1 MLSQL
6 NNSSDLLTLMATVL
20 AHGTA
25 LMLLTWLAS
34 TTLLRRCRPSV
45 QSAVWTV
52 VLVKFLL
59 PPVLPFNFGLS
70 GMLDSIFSHTEFAS
84 QTSPQQIIPHRPTDG
99 SMSVEPQVNYTSR
112 QQRLRWSTYA
122 ERLPDLVLF
131 AYASLLLLLVT
142 KTLYYSYRAGRRLR
156 RLPLADGIF
165 KDEIAA
171 LAQRLGIRRLPRVRL
186 DAQAASPFLIGA
198 WSPTLIMPTTLPA
211 EIGETAREAL
221 LIHELAHIRRGDV
234 LVRWLQNVARLIF
247 FFWPPVWWLCRRLEL
262 YSEMACDQ
270 WAIKFSSVSPR
281 LYAESLLEVAK
292 GVRAHALSGQEVGF
306 ATRQTRLMGARFK
319 MILEDVQVKSPR
331 LSWQVCAVLV
341 GWGSFALTG
350 STFAETERDPHI
362 APVVMEAQT
371 VNQQSSPSGHGAQ
384 VMATS
389 TRLSEVQESRQ
400 ERKRIEERQALTR
413 PTASDGQSVKS
424 EKLKKETLAAR
435 GRDPVQRTLAPDLN
449 GDGTISDFEAG
460 YSAGLA
466 YKKREGASPQSA
478 REIEEFK
485 VRRDLRRVAPDWRKL
500 EAELE
505 LQRRNST
512 SNGLPLTN
520 H

>member
-6 NNSSDLLTLMATVL
+6 NSRDLLTLMATVL

-25 LMLLTWLAS
+25 LMLLTWFAS
-34 TTLLRRCRPSV
+34 ATLLRRCRPSI

-52 VLVKFLL
+52 VLIKFLL

-70 GMLDSIFSHTEFAS
+70 GMLDSIFSHTELAL
-84 QTSPQQIIPHRPTDG
+84 QTSPQQVSPNRQIDG
-99 SMSVEPQVNYTSR
+99 SMSVEPQGNNDSP
-112 QQRLRWSTYA
+112 QQGLRRSIYVGRLT
-122 ERLPDLVLF
+122 DLVLF

-142 KTLYYSYRAGRRLR
+142 KALFYSYCAGRRLR

-165 KDEIAA
+165 KDEVAA
-171 LAQRLGIRRLPRVRL
+171 LAQRLGIRRLPQVRV
-186 DAQAASPFLIGA
+186 DEQAASPFLIGA
-198 WSPTLIMPTTLPA
+198 WSPTLVMPATLPA
-211 EIGETAREAL
+211 GVRETAREAL

-247 FFWPPVWWLCRRLEL
+247 FFWPPVWWLCRRLER

-292 GVRAHALSGQEVGF
+292 GVRAHALTKQEVGF
-306 ATRQTRLMGARFK
+306 APRQTRLMGARFK

-350 STFAETERDPHI
+350 SIFAESERDPHV
-362 APVVMEAQT
+362 APVVAEAHTIGQLSS
-371 VNQQSSPSGHGAQ
+371 QSGLGAQ
-384 VMATS
+384 IAATS
-389 TRLSEVQESRQ
+389 ARSSEVQESRQ

-413 PTASDGQSVKS
+413 PPASDGQSVEN
-424 EKLKKETLAAR
+424 EKLKRETLAAQE
-435 GRDPVQRTLAPDLN
+435 RDLAQRAPALDLN

-460 YSAGLA
+460 YSVGLA
-466 YKKREGASPQSA
+466 YKKREGASPHSV
-478 REIEEFK
+478 RGLEEFK

-500 EAELE
+500 GVELE
-505 LQRRNST
+505 LQQRKST
-512 SNGLPLTN
+512 SDGLPLSN